1 MIRVIFENI
10 SEEDKNKAIENIV
23 EHATPRQDFF
33 AMITLLWLSFHYFN
47 SLWRRRLQRMQWRKE
62 IR

>member
-1 MIRVIFENI
+1 MIRAIFENI

-33 AMITLLWLSFHYFN
+33 AMITLL
-47 SLWRRRLQRMQWRKE
+47 
-62 IR
+62 